1 MISRKVILGLMFAL
15 SIFPFKIHADE
26 QTNGKLY
33 FSFISSAYYME
44 KRWGHGMPLEGIKR
58 TAEAAHANGIPVTW
72 LVNAKSAEAGAAL
85 FTEYHEKYGDEV
97 GMILSANQEEAE
109 RWGGESAYM
118 RMFLDKKKLYKW
130 AKQELEDIQKALPWA
145 NIVIAGTGYRAND
158 MIKVFEK
165 LGMKAVWGHCWEQ
178 TYTDG
183 ISDRG
188 APWGFYYINP
198 DAYKI
203 PNTAPGGLVA
213 VEWTARDLNLSF
225 RTGRPEVFSTDPNDV
240 ERARIVEH
248 RDIDYWNGLFDEYAR
263 NAAYNAVVPLMV
275 HQEAHEM
282 ECTDAVCANKEE
294 TIQSTVEMLDELFK
308 YARAS
313 NAEIVPASRAVQA
326 YTAANPETPP
336 TYALFRN
343 LTPTFADREQ
353 TGYNSGYTNE
363 QLAAFP
369 EAFVYFDKNGQL
381 FFDRGRTEPIRI
393 DNYIGIDEKSMD
405 NPELLTAS
413 VPVPSINIDKQSGR
427 VSVTISVSSETETSY
442 GLAFWDELSNCRI
455 ARDTLP
461 GTRTLEDGPLFVPL
475 VLKSGLN
482 DIHLELDCPHQN

>member
-1 MISRKVILGLMFAL
+1 MFAL
-15 SIFPFKIHADE
+15 VLLPGYSFADE
-26 QTNGKLY
+26 NPNGKLY

-44 KRWGHGMPLEGIKR
+44 KRWGHGMPMEGIRR
-58 TAEAAHANGIPVTW
+58 TAEVAHANGIPVTW

-97 GMILSANQEEAE
+97 GMMLSANQEEAE

-130 AKQELEDIQKALPWA
+130 AGQELEDIQKALPWA
-145 NIVIAGTGYRAND
+145 NVVIAGTGYRSND
-158 MIKVFEK
+158 MIRVFEK

-188 APWGFYYINP
+188 APWGFYYVNP

-213 VEWTARDLNLSF
+213 IEWTARDLNLSF

-240 ERARIVEH
+240 QRARIVEY
-248 RDIDYWNGLFDEYAR
+248 RDIDYWKGFVDEYAR
-263 NAAYNAVVPLMV
+263 NTAYNAVVPLMV

-282 ECTDAVCANKEE
+282 ECTDAVCANNAE
-294 TIQSTVEMLDELFK
+294 TIQSSVEMLDEFFK

-313 NAEIVPASRAVQA
+313 GAEIVTASQAVQA
-326 YTAANPETPP
+326 YADANAETPP

-343 LTPTFADREQ
+343 LTPTFFDRAQ
-353 TGYNSGYTNE
+353 TGYNSGFSNE

-369 EAFVYFDKNGQL
+369 EAFVYFDQNGQL
-381 FFDRGRTEPIRI
+381 FFDRGRADPVRI
-393 DNYIGIDEKSMD
+393 DNYIGIDEKSME
-405 NPELLTAS
+405 NPELITSS
-413 VPVPSINIDKQSGR
+413 VPAPAILKVNQTGS
-427 VSVTISVSSETETSY
+427 VSISVNITSTAETAY
-442 GLAFWDELSNCRI
+442 GLVFWDEFTGCRI
-455 ARDTLP
+455 ASEGTP
-461 GTRTLEDGPLFVPL
+461 GARILDNGPAFFPL
-475 VLKSGLN
+475 ILKPGNNEFL
-482 DIHLELDCPHQN
+482 IEIECGVAQ

>member
-1 MISRKVILGLMFAL
+1 MILRKVFLVFMFAL
-15 SIFPFKIHADE
+15 VLSPCHSIADE
-26 QTNGKLY
+26 QQRGKLY

-44 KRWGHGMPLEGIKR
+44 KRWGQGMPIEGVKR
-58 TAEAAHANGIPVTW
+58 TAEVAHANGIPVTW

-97 GMILSANQEEAE
+97 GLMLSANQEEAE
-109 RWGGESAYM
+109 IWGGESAYM

-145 NIVIAGTGYRAND
+145 YIVIAGTGYRSND
-158 MIKVFEK
+158 IIKVFEK

-188 APWGFYYINP
+188 APWGFYYVNP

-213 VEWTARDLNLSF
+213 IEWTARDLNLSF

-240 ERARIVEH
+240 QRARIVEY
-248 RDIDYWNGLFDEYAR
+248 RDIDYWKGFFDEYAR
-263 NAAYNAVVPLMV
+263 NTAYNAVVPLMV

-282 ECTDAVCANKEE
+282 ECTGAVCANNEE
-294 TIQSTVEMLDELFK
+294 TIQSTAEMLDELFK

-313 NAEIVPASRAVQA
+313 GAEIVPASQAVQA
-326 YTAANPETPP
+326 YAHANAETPP

-343 LTPTFADREQ
+343 LTPTFMDLPQ

-369 EAFVYFDKNGQL
+369 EAFVYIDKNGQL
-381 FFDRGRTEPIRI
+381 FFDRGRTEPVRI
-393 DNYIGIDEKSMD
+393 DNYIGIDENSME
-405 NPELLTAS
+405 NPELITTN
-413 VPVPSINIDKQSGR
+413 VPAPTILKGKQSGR
-427 VSVTISVSSETETSY
+427 FTVSVTITSTADTAY
-442 GLAFWDELSNCRI
+442 GLAFWDEFTGCRI
-455 ARDTLP
+455 ASGGAP
-461 GTRTLEDGPLFVPL
+461 GTRILENGPAFIPL
-475 VLKSGLN
+475 VLKPGLN
-482 DIHLELDCPHQN
+482 EFLVSIECGGAQ